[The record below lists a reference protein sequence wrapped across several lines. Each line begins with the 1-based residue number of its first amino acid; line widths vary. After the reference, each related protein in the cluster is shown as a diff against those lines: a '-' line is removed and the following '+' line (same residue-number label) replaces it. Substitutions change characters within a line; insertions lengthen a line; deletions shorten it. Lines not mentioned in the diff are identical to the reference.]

1 MRFLGYGKEAMK
13 GFGMSP
19 DAYAQMA
26 MQLAYYRLNGKPCG
40 TYESIMT
47 RGFLH
52 GRTEVGRSTSIDALN
67 FCQAFDDPDISDAAK
82 VELLQTATTAHS
94 GYLANAAQAAGCDR
108 IMLGLKMVMTED
120 EAASE
125 AAEVFTDPVRPT
137 PTPSRCVVSVE
148 SESRA
153 VSAGV
158 WGERHVED
166 VYKPS
171 DLGLL

>member
-1 MRFLGYGKEAMK
+1 MNRA
-13 GFGMSP
+13 S
-19 DAYAQMA
+19 DSQ
-26 MQLAYYRLNGKPCG
+26 PCPL
-40 TYESIMT
+40 
-47 RGFLH
+47 R
-52 GRTEVGRSTSIDALN
+52 
-67 FCQAFDDPDISDAAK
+67 Q
-82 VELLQTATTAHS
+82 LLQTATTAHS

-125 AAEVFTDPVRPT
+125 AAEVFTDPVRSP
-137 PTPSRCVVSVE
+137 PPSRCSVE
-148 SESRA
+148 SVSGGQCAHESECRA

-166 VYKPS
+166 VYKPP